1 MDQATAMAEQAA
13 AAAAAETS
21 AATAAA
27 AASAAAAAAKAK
39 AIVNVVSKSDL
50 LSLLMYAIVAAL
62 ISELISWFFVFSR
75 VDIERIKD
83 VHSKAGKR
91 LEKKKEEVGAA
102 GPEKEA
108 SKPDGGK
115 GKGKDKDSKGANKPD
130 KKLVQLEKEFEGAN
144 NALIAIK
151 SRAMM
156 FTGMIHL
163 LTFFALKDS
172 YEGMV
177 LAKLPFQPLSWF
189 HPITHRNIKGTDFT
203 DTGMIFIYALCSM
216 AIKPNLQRWLGN
228 APPKTAMPASAQR
241 LADKWSGVSG

>member
-102 GPEKEA
+102 GVGKEA

-189 HPITHRNIKGTDFT
+189 HPITHRNIKGRVISR
-203 DTGMIFIYALCSM
+203 GGKAYG
-216 AIKPNLQRWLGN
+216 PGG
-228 APPKTAMPASAQR
+228 SAGR
-241 LADKWSGVSG
+241 